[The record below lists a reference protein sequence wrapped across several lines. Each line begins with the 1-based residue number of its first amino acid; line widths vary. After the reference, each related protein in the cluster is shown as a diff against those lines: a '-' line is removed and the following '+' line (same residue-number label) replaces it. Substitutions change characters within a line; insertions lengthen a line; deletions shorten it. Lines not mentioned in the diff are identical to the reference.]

1 MKVNGNLIREA
12 RVKKGYKQDVLADIL
27 GISQSQYS
35 KLENGETAF
44 DIRTLSKL
52 IDELDL
58 NPLEVIE
65 FTDKQQIFINSS
77 MSGNHNNSN
86 SFNSYDEEKIRN
98 IVRAEMRKKAYTTV
112 YLPACLLLYH
122 LDISPQSFFGVGG
135 EAYVGEVAAI
145 IWFDT
150 LRNIYTL
157 SI

>member
-1 MKVNGNLIREA
+1 
-12 RVKKGYKQDVLADIL
+12 VLADIL

-35 KLENGETAF
+35 KLEKGETAF

-98 IVRAEMRKKAYTTV
+98 IVREEMRKKA
-112 YLPACLLLYH
+112 
-122 LDISPQSFFGVGG
+122 
-135 EAYVGEVAAI
+135 
-145 IWFDT
+145 
-150 LRNIYTL
+150 
-157 SI
+157 

>member
-86 SFNSYDEEKIRN
+86 SFNGYDEEKIRN
-98 IVRAEMRKKAYTTV
+98 IVREEMRKKA
-112 YLPACLLLYH
+112 
-122 LDISPQSFFGVGG
+122 
-135 EAYVGEVAAI
+135 
-145 IWFDT
+145 
-150 LRNIYTL
+150 
-157 SI
+157 